1 MHVILWKSSL
11 NKSMLRLE
19 IPLVLVLKKYIIYYF
34 INFDVYL
41 ALVQHFHKLK
51 LHFFFVNGYINL
63 T

>member
-1 MHVILWKSSL
+1 
-11 NKSMLRLE
+11 MLRLE